1 MGDIGQNELTEE
13 QLDAIGEID
22 IAFMQFENSY
32 SRMNL
37 DNLKGFTMIEQ
48 VNPRIV
54 IPTHYTDK
62 SRTLLEEKYGAIT
75 VVENLLEIS
84 NIELPEGDL
93 PVYEMTNTH
102 RYQ

>member
-54 IPTHYTDK
+54 IRLII
-62 SRTLLEEKYGAIT
+62 RT
-75 VVENLLEIS
+75 N
-84 NIELPEGDL
+84 PE
-93 PVYEMTNTH
+93 PYWKRSMVP
-102 RYQ
+102 